1 MKNLSY
7 LLLIITIVLQS
18 CGGSSEKDNQ
28 RTDTLSYTI
37 YKAES
42 WSEFKRS
49 ENDSD
54 RTYAI
59 IRYPNFSQRGD
70 TALINKAIIN
80 ELIKEYKGNDMVSG
94 AAEAAAA
101 FVMRYDSMIKIDPS
115 YTQYWNREINVTV
128 PYQQYPY
135 LCLKFEFNEYTGG
148 AHGMY
153 GTTYLV
159 YNREKN
165 KVVSLDEMYTKEEIN
180 NITKKAEEIFRKQE
194 GLSATDD
201 YSNYFF
207 EKGIFYLP
215 SNFTLSKEGLVFHY
229 GLYEIKPYVAGVT
242 EIVVPID

>member
-1 MKNLSY
+1 MLTACN
-7 LLLIITIVLQS
+7 
-18 CGGSSEKDNQ
+18 SSTDKGEQ
-28 RTDTLSYTI
+28 RTDTLTYTI

-49 ENDSD
+49 EDDSN

-70 TALINKAIIN
+70 TALINRVIIN
-80 ELIKEYKGNDMVSG
+80 ELIKEYKGNDMVAG
-94 AAEAAAA
+94 AAEASAA
-101 FVMRYDSMIKIDPS
+101 FVMRYDSMIKIDPT

-135 LCLKFEFNEYTGG
+135 LCLKFDINEYTGG

-165 KVVSLDEMYTKEEIN
+165 KVVSLEDMYTAEEIKE
-180 NITKKAEEIFRKQE
+180 ITKKAEEIFRKQE
-194 GLSATDD
+194 GLKPSDD
-201 YSNYFF
+201 YADYFF
-207 EKGIFYLP
+207 ENGKFYL
-215 SNFTLSKEGLVFHY
+215 SKNFSLTKEGLVFHY
-229 GLYEIKPYVAGVT
+229 GLYEIKPYVSGVT
-242 EIVVPID
+242 EIVVPLND